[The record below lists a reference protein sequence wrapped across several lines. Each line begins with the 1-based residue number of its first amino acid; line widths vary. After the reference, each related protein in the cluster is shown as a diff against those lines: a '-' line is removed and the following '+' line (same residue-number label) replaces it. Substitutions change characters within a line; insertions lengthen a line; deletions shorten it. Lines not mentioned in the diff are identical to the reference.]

1 MAVEKSEGIAKSIAK
16 RKLKHRSS
24 FSPFRRPFS
33 GTRFR
38 PISEKKKK
46 TKITYGGEPIAVDEF
61 DRHAAP
67 EARAAGVDDAL
78 VELVRQR
85 AGARQPLHQKLAP
98 LRVLVLSKQK
108 KRMRKKRKKDHRDV
122 IIPSDLRNVLWNSN
136 ELSFVVFRGVSIRF
150 HMYFVVVPFNA
161 E

>member
-1 MAVEKSEGIAKSIAK
+1 MPTRNWAADENVDRYSSWIPRLFFLFQQSTERMAVEKSEGIAKSIAK

-67 EARAAGVDDAL
+67 EARAAGGTGTAASG
-78 VELVRQR
+78 RPSAAAPKTR
-85 AGARQPLHQKLAP
+85 ATPCTCPVKT
-98 LRVLVLSKQK
+98 KKKNEEKKK
-108 KRMRKKRKKDHRDV
+108 KR
-122 IIPSDLRNVLWNSN
+122 SS
-136 ELSFVVFRGVSIRF
+136 
-150 HMYFVVVPFNA
+150 
-161 E
+161 